1 MDGTAVS
8 EDCPNGGPVL
18 LVGVCLLS
26 DGTGELLSSLGA
38 VVVSHGSPDKLSVSK
53 LRQIIVDQIQSCPP
67 NFRFYTPQR
76 WPISSEQENCLTL
89 QTLMTADGTVC
100 IQQVHERPKIGI
112 KAKTGVPLGFVFT
125 DSGKNLADFR
135 ALINAEVSF
144 FQGIQDTYQFLDG
157 NGWPV
162 SKQFEKDTRVRE
174 AMVSSCVVVCT
185 DLCSKSK
192 EAEDEVDGS
201 KCSPPAAEPP
211 RKRLKGLKQLSFRS
225 GKDIDRQRNSG
236 STLST
241 AGSVVSTTCAPT
253 TTASDQ
259 NSAQKDRK
267 QLLISYVRAEAADYA
282 LQLKIKLAELG
293 YSVYLDVHEI
303 SVGVDWQDSLNF
315 AVSNCEVFIPL
326 VTARYG
332 ETLWTNREVKL
343 ADVLGKYILPVNFLS
358 DWPPRCLAI
367 QFATTQYVVPGHPH
381 VKSLVNGSSAG
392 CKTSNQ
398 AANWSDGD
406 VKLTASEISQRLK
419 VLNKTGATLL
429 SIPSLVRM
437 KTLRKTFVGKLPA
450 VKSFASE
457 AEGDIPPSNTRPLI
471 VICLH
476 PTQAAFGQEVKLW
489 LENKSYTVW
498 LSSEDDYPVV
508 EAAALPPADLS
519 EAEQQANGEDKTAV
533 NGAEGGDQIAPF
545 QSVADRAA
553 VVVVILSQNF
563 AHSHTCKQQ
572 LFYCEQRKPLIP
584 VHFEDF
590 TMPGWLSMLIG
601 TESTESRHIK
611 QDNYKQ
617 TILARLQR
625 VIHSAT
631 RNNLEQLGN
640 EAKLSH
646 AVDYI
651 RKTVQTDSC
660 LYIAGST
667 NFYNPKSEE
676 ICRSIGKHLAQLEGL
691 SMATGGFYG
700 VGETVSQAYH
710 EETQRLWKRQDVWHI
725 LPDRDAK
732 DWRKQANQNSDGT
745 FAVASFGKTL
755 FCGDSVRQR
764 ESIVGRCF
772 EICIL
777 IEGGP
782 GAAHEAEEFVWNDRT
797 VIPLRCTGGAA
808 SGKFSVPQKMFE
820 KPQGVSSQDWQ
831 ALTNP
836 DLTPDKVAECVARIV
851 SSLLLHLSAS
861 KQQAADSTPTPTPTP
876 ASPPHSPSHPP
887 LTTQKASPPTPAR
900 VKSALNKMKTV
911 ILG

>member
-1 MDGTAVS
+1 MKIQTDGR
-8 EDCPNGGPVL
+8 GGQMALPGFEPP
-18 LVGVCLLS
+18 GVCLLS
-26 DGTGELLSSLGA
+26 DGTGDPLSSLGA
-38 VVVSHGSPDKLSVSK
+38 VVVPPGNPDKLSVAR
-53 LRQIIVDQIQSCPP
+53 LRQIILEQIPPCPP
-67 NFRFYTPQR
+67 SFKFYTPQR
-76 WPISSEQENCLTL
+76 WPVSGGQEDFVNL
-89 QTLMTADGTVC
+89 QTLLTADGTVY
-100 IQQVHERPKIGI
+100 IQQIHEKPKVGI
-112 KAKTGVPLGFVFT
+112 KAKTGLPLGFVFT
-125 DSGKNLADFR
+125 DSGNSLADLR
-135 ALINAEVSF
+135 AQINTEVSF
-144 FQGIQDTYQFLDG
+144 FQGIADTYQFLDT
-157 NGWPV
+157 NSWPV
-162 SKQFEKDTRVRE
+162 SKHLEKDITILETTVH
-174 AMVSSCVVVCT
+174 SCVVVCT
-185 DLCSKSK
+185 DLCRKSK
-192 EAEDEVDGS
+192 EAGDETDGQHS
-201 KCSPPAAEPP
+201 QSPPAAEPP

-225 GKDIDRQRNSG
+225 GKDIDRQRN
-236 STLST
+236 
-241 AGSVVSTTCAPT
+241 AGSALAAAGSAVMTASAPNSTTA
-253 TTASDQ
+253 DQ
-259 NSAQKDRK
+259 SSLQKDKK

-293 YSVYLDVHEI
+293 FSVYLDVHEI

-326 VTARYG
+326 VTPRYG

-367 QFATTQYVVPGHPH
+367 QFATTQYVHSGHPDLQA
-381 VKSLVNGSSAG
+381 VVNGASAG
-392 CKTSNQ
+392 CKASSQ
-398 AANWSDGD
+398 AASWTDAD
-406 VKLTASEISQRLK
+406 VRMKASEISQRLK
-419 VLNKTGATLL
+419 ALNKTGATLL

-450 VKSFASE
+450 VKSFPSE
-457 AEGDIPPSNTRPLI
+457 AEGDISQSNNGRPLI

-476 PTQAAFGQEVKLW
+476 PAQAAFGEEVKEW
-489 LENKSYTVW
+489 LEHKSHTVW
-498 LSSEDDYPVV
+498 LSSDDDGPLT
-508 EAAALPPADLS
+508 ESSTLPPVTEL
-519 EAEQQANGEDKTAV
+519 AEEDVQTNGEDQTAV
-533 NGAEGGDQIAPF
+533 NGSENGDQIAPF

-572 LFYCEQRKPLIP
+572 LFYCEQRKPLIA

-590 TMPGWLSMLIG
+590 TMPGWLSMLMG
-601 TESTESRHIK
+601 TESTESSSIK
-611 QDNYKQ
+611 QDNYRQ
-617 TILARLQR
+617 TLSARLQR

-646 AVDYI
+646 AVEYI
-651 RKTVQTDSC
+651 RKTAQTDSC
-660 LYIAGST
+660 VYIAGST
-667 NFYNPKSEE
+667 TFYNPKSEE
-676 ICRSIGKHLAQLEGL
+676 ICRAIGKHLAGLEGL

-700 VGETVSQAYH
+700 VGETVSKAFH
-710 EETQRLWKRQDVWHI
+710 EETQRLWKPQDVWHI

-732 DWRKQANQNSDGT
+732 DWKKQASQNTDGT

-782 GAAHEAEEFVWNDRT
+782 WAAHEAEQFVWNDRT

-820 KPQGVSSQDWQ
+820 TPQGVSSKDWQ

-836 DLTPDKVAECVARIV
+836 DLTPEQVAQCVARIV
-851 SSLLLHLSAS
+851 SSLFRHLSDNR
-861 KQQAADSTPTPTPTP
+861 QQAADSTPTSP
-876 ASPPHSPSHPP
+876 ALTAPNLP
-887 LTTQKASPPTPAR
+887 LAASKVSPPTPAR